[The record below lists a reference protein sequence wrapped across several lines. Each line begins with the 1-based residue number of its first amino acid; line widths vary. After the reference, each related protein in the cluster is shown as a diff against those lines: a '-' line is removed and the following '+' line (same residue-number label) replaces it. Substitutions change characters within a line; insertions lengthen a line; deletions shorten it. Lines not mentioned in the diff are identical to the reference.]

1 LTVLEGA
8 KRRINM
14 AAETLARSLAMA
26 AMRFNSKLGMILLFV
41 LAVASS
47 SAVMTFLFLRYSLK
61 TCLVS
66 GALLGLFFLLARL
79 ARAID
84 AESIMGR

>member
-1 LTVLEGA
+1 
-8 KRRINM
+8 M
-14 AAETLARSLAMA
+14 AATRSIS
-26 AMRFNSKLGMILLFV
+26 RLGLILLFG

-47 SAVMTFLFLRYSLK
+47 AAAMTFLFVRYSLK

-66 GALLGLFFLLARL
+66 MALLGVFFLLARL

-84 AESIMGR
+84 AENIMDR